1 MKAIYLIAVFITAR
15 LLSFAH
21 TAPVNTCNNFPL
33 PAYNDTFLVHIPH
46 PRQILS
52 EIMTVVGLQQ
62 NFELKEAKVDN
73 IEASILHRKRY
84 ILYNPDF
91 ITWINNSTKD
101 KWATITL
108 LAHEVGH
115 HLNGHTIRK
124 SGSKPILELEAD
136 EFAGFVLHKLGAS
149 LEQAQEVMTYIAE
162 LKASRTHPGRG
173 SRMAAIENGWNKAA
187 RSESITV
194 SAKNNF
200 SPFNELQSD

>member
-1 MKAIYLIAVFITAR
+1 MKAIYLIAVLITAQHPG
-15 LLSFAH
+15 FANS
-21 TAPVNTCNNFPL
+21 APVNTCNNFPL
-33 PAYNDTFLVHIPH
+33 LSYSDTFLVQVPD
-46 PRQILS
+46 PRQMLS
-52 EIMTVVGLQQ
+52 EIMIVVGLQQ

-84 ILYNPDF
+84 ILYNPEF

-124 SGSKPILELEAD
+124 SGSTPILELEAD

-149 LEQAQEVMTYIAE
+149 LEQAQEVMNYISE
-162 LKASRTHPGRG
+162 IKASRTHPGRG
-173 SRMAAIENGWNKAA
+173 SRMVAIENGWSKAA

-194 SAKNNF
+194 SAKK
-200 SPFNELQSD
+200 

>member
-1 MKAIYLIAVFITAR
+1 MKAIYLIAVLIAAQHTG
-15 LLSFAH
+15 FANSS
-21 TAPVNTCNNFPL
+21 PVNNFNNFPL
-33 PAYNDTFLVHIPH
+33 LAYSDTFSVQVPD

-52 EIMTVVGLQQ
+52 EIMIVVGLQQ

-84 ILYNPDF
+84 ILYNPEF

-124 SGSKPILELEAD
+124 GGSTPVLELEAD

-149 LEQAQEVMTYIAE
+149 LEQAQVVMTYISE
-162 LKASRTHPGRG
+162 IKSSRTHPGRG
-173 SRMAAIENGWNKAA
+173 SRMVAIENGWSKAA

-194 SAKNNF
+194 SAKK
-200 SPFNELQSD
+200 